1 MENVYS
7 KYAYHT
13 LVDVY
18 FGRFISFANHM
29 GYWLLV
35 SFVLWTINNEH
46 LGGVVLRYYLPYLTY
61 TFVWEKIKP
70 IDHTKNKSQSNIHE
84 ETNAMKKGAFL

>member
-1 MENVYS
+1 MQILENVYP

-29 GYWLLV
+29 GYWVLV

-46 LGGVVLRYYLPYLTY
+46 LVVAVQRYYLLYLMC
-61 TFVWEKIKP
+61 
-70 IDHTKNKSQSNIHE
+70 
-84 ETNAMKKGAFL
+84 ALG